1 VQSPAGLGAALAK
14 IVSRTRPGGGASG
27 PRCLRGR
34 VVEAEDGLNSAPL
47 RPSGAL
53 QDPKGGRC
61 LKYRPPPG
69 CLQPVRFV
77 FCCPDGEHHNPQPS
91 RASSSSVVRAA
102 GGRGPA
108 VDRWLTRSSD
118 LLTSS
123 STTVASCGM
132 SASGRVCGGAA
143 SARASGESSTVVY
156 NFVAASGDPSPACAC
171 SSCRQVHHA
180 SSAAYQKSTA
190 FPQLCLVPVSSVLFT
205 AAGSSISL
213 AY

>member
-1 VQSPAGLGAALAK
+1 MRYGLGASLA
-14 IVSRTRPGGGASG
+14 RLLGA
-27 PRCLRGR
+27 RC
-34 VVEAEDGLNSAPL
+34 A
-47 RPSGAL
+47 
-53 QDPKGGRC
+53 
-61 LKYRPPPG
+61 
-69 CLQPVRFV
+69 QPVA
-77 FCCPDGEHHNPQPS
+77 E
-91 RASSSSVVRAA
+91 VVR
-102 GGRGPA
+102 GQENM
-108 VDRWLTRSSD
+108 RSSD